1 MRLGLNDGSVVGSSV
16 GDSEDTTMLGDE
28 VGAMDEL
35 DDMIIVVGSNVGII
49 AIETALGA
57 ADRSDDGRDD
67 EF

>member
-1 MRLGLNDGSVVGSSV
+1 MRLGLNDGSVLGSSV

-35 DDMIIVVGSNVGII
+35 DEMIIVVGSNVGII

>member
-1 MRLGLNDGSVVGSSV
+1 MRLGLNDGSVLGSSV